1 MRYLTP
7 RWLAVYGYLLIVLIA
22 TPYLPL
28 LIQWASSRWSA
39 GSISG
44 LVLGVEISLG
54 VLLIVSAG
62 VIFFHNRRKFPS
74 FALIIGGLIAFASLF
89 YLVIPNPYKL
99 THLPEYAIL
108 GVLILHALKEKR
120 GRTREKVNETYFYP
134 VRMSPSENT
143 SMLCKTLFRFFTL
156 LNFPMGTLFNG
167 VNTGIMA
174 LVKSNR
180 VYLRSAMI
188 TGVLGTIDE
197 LYQGILP
204 LRYFAWRDIVMNGL
218 GGLLGLTIF
227 WALSR
232 K

>member
-44 LVLGVEISLG
+44 FVLGVEISLG

-108 GVLILHALKEKR
+108 GVLILHALKEKG

-156 LNFPMGTLFNG
+156 LNFPMGTLFNR

-227 WALSR
+227 WALTR